1 MTLHSFDLFDTLLVR
16 RYARPWHLFSG
27 SWLRGGGNPEGLE
40 EWVERRR
47 RAERE
52 SRALHPFGET
62 TLEGLYAAP
71 SLRGRYT
78 EEELLRMEE
87 AEREEERWALSRV
100 PETARLVE
108 ELHGR
113 GEPVIYTTDMYLPET
128 FLREILV
135 REGLWREGDRLYLS
149 CLQGVGKNRGL
160 FRLILERENL
170 PSEELLHTGDNREAD
185 LVAPQREKIPVRPYR
200 RCSLTKR
207 EALLADDR
215 KMPLRI
221 RSLLA
226 GLSRRVRLSDS
237 GEGREGLL
245 WERCADTVAPILT
258 LLTLWILRRAR
269 EEGIERL
276 YFLSRDGQILKEI
289 AQALGT
295 KGPQLRYLY
304 ASRQAWHPASWREWG
319 EYEQGWLLDG
329 TRPPSPEELFRR
341 LAWRGEWE
349 EELFRSCGFG
359 ERERRSP
366 LSEPGKARLF
376 RILET
381 PLWTGRAAEA
391 AEERRGEV
399 RGYLLQE
406 GLGDDLPWAVVDI
419 GWKGRLQDSLSRVL
433 GRPVKGFYLD
443 LDGGTRPD
451 RETFSSLFSGSLR
464 PARYAP
470 LLELLTA
477 GDHGPVEGYLREEG
491 LWKPRLSG
499 QENREA
505 LEWGLGTLRRAV
517 LLYAEGLADSL
528 DPRTLLESEMGGMAE
543 LLLEDFLGDP
553 SREEAELF
561 GSWSHKEGQQG
572 GESRPLAPRA
582 TLAEAVGGILL
593 GGASLSRLGWAEG
606 SLRRS
611 FSTPLPLRLFRGRRR
626 LGLLLRGRGR

>member
-27 SWLRGGGNPEGLE
+27 SWLRGGGSREGVE

-62 TLEGLYAAP
+62 TLEDLYASPA
-71 SLRGRYT
+71 LQRRYR
-78 EEELLRMEE
+78 EEELARMRE
-87 AEREEERWALSRV
+87 AEREEERWALFRV

-108 ELHGR
+108 ELHGK
-113 GEPVIYTTDMYLPET
+113 GESVIYTTDMYLPET
-128 FLREILV
+128 FLREILL

-149 CLQGVGKNRGL
+149 CLEGVGKRRGL
-160 FRLILERENL
+160 FRLITEREKV
-170 PSEELLHTGDNREAD
+170 PPEELLHTGDNREAD
-185 LVAPQREKIPVRPYR
+185 WVAPQREKIPVRPYR

-215 KMPLRI
+215 RLPLRT

-226 GLSRRVRLSDS
+226 GLSRRVRLSGP
-237 GEGREGLL
+237 GEGRERLL
-245 WERCADTVAPILT
+245 WERSADTVAPILT

-295 KGPQLRYLY
+295 KGPLLRYLY
-304 ASRQAWHPASWREWG
+304 ASRQAWHPASWRGWG
-319 EYEQGWLLDG
+319 EYELGWLLDG
-329 TRPPSPEELFRR
+329 TRSPSPEELFRR
-341 LAWRGEWE
+341 LAWKGEWR

-366 LSEPGKARLF
+366 LSEPAKARLF
-376 RILET
+376 SLLET
-381 PLWTGRAAEA
+381 PLWAGRAAEA

-419 GWKGRLQDSLSRVL
+419 GWKGRLQDSLSRIL
-433 GRPVKGFYLD
+433 ERPVQGFYLD

-451 RETFSSLFSGSLR
+451 RETFSSLFSGPLR

-477 GDHGPVEGYLREEG
+477 GDHGPVEGYLLEEG
-491 LWKPRLSG
+491 RWKPRLSEK
-499 QENREA
+499 ENREA
-505 LEWGLGTLRRAV
+505 RDWGLDTLRRAV
-517 LLYAEGLADSL
+517 LLYAEGFADSL
-528 DPRTLLESEMGGMAE
+528 DPETLPENEMGRAAA
-543 LLLEDFLGDP
+543 LLLEDFLEDP

-561 GSWSHKEGQQG
+561 GSWSHREGQQG

-582 TLAEAVGGILL
+582 TLAEAIGGILL

-611 FSTPLPLRLFRGRRR
+611 FSTPLPLRLFRGRCR
-626 LGLLLRGRGR
+626 LGGLLRGLGR